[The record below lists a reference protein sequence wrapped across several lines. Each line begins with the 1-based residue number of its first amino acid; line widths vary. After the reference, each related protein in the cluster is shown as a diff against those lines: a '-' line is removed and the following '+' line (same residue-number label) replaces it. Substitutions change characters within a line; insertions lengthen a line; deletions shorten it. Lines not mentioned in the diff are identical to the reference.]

1 MVLGVSLEYKLH
13 RRNSS
18 WPNIWT
24 WYECWYIL
32 FCCSR
37 PMFNQGMENKQTSKQ
52 THIPTNPYTPYIFS
66 GDAFTFP
73 TISYVFLQMSKV
85 IISLVKFPTNLITRW
100 PPFFDMN
107 FDCFLTN
114 IFLCRSSESVDDTTL
129 SATEESSELS
139 FQTATPSSAAP
150 VSGLHYTPVAGH
162 QDAVGTSSQGLRSE
176 FLHQL
181 LIQNKCH

>member
-1 MVLGVSLEYKLH
+1 M
-13 RRNSS
+13 
-18 WPNIWT
+18 
-24 WYECWYIL
+24 
-32 FCCSR
+32 
-37 PMFNQGMENKQTSKQ
+37 
-52 THIPTNPYTPYIFS
+52 
-66 GDAFTFP
+66 
-73 TISYVFLQMSKV
+73 
-85 IISLVKFPTNLITRW
+85 
-100 PPFFDMN
+100 

-176 FLHQL
+176 CLHQL
-181 LIQNKCH
+181 LIQNKRH